1 MERNVLNKWGLNNFI
16 VSNLEND
23 EIKYLGRIVTEGD
36 KIYKIA
42 SVNGILNGE
51 VSGKLE
57 YNAVSR
63 EDFPAVG
70 DWVILDRN
78 EKDTGNAVI
87 KRVLP
92 RKTKVS
98 RKVAGRKSDEQIIAS
113 NMDYIFIC
121 MALNSDFNQRR
132 LERYLTI
139 VWDSGAEPVVLLTK
153 ADLCDNVDEKV
164 LEAEEVAIG
173 VDIYVSSSITGE
185 GINELKKYIS
195 EGTTCAFVGS
205 SGVGKSSL
213 INYLKGEEFMKVKEI
228 RNDDKGRHTTTH
240 RELVQIP
247 GGGIIIDTPGM
258 REIQIMDVDDSL
270 DRTFSDVEELT
281 KMCRFTDCQ
290 HDTEPGCA
298 VKKALKSGELD
309 ESRWDNYLKMKKEVA
324 YFKRKND
331 KKLES
336 EYWEKMKKRSKKV
349 KDIYEFRKK
358 HGLKK

>member
-1 MERNVLNKWGLNNFI
+1 MIDNKLSNWGLNEYI
-16 VSNLEND
+16 VNSLENESID
-23 EIKYLGRIVTEGD
+23 YLGRIVTEGD
-36 KIYKIA
+36 KVYKII

-57 YNAVSR
+57 YNAVKR

-78 EKDTGNAVI
+78 VKNSGNAVI
-87 KRVLP
+87 QKVLP
-92 RKTKVS
+92 RKTKLS

-113 NMDYIFIC
+113 NIDYIFIC
-121 MALNSDFNQRR
+121 MSLNNDFNIRR

-139 VWDSGAEPVVLLTK
+139 VWDSGAVPVVLLTK
-153 ADLCDNVDEKV
+153 ADLCDNVDAKL

-173 VDIYVSSSITGE
+173 VDIYVSSSVTGE
-185 GINELKKYIS
+185 GVDELHKYFIK
-195 EGTTCAFVGS
+195 GRTCAFVGS

-213 INYLKGEEFMKVKEI
+213 INYLKGENFMKVKDL

-240 RELVQIP
+240 REIVTIP
-247 GGGIIIDTPGM
+247 DGGVIIDTPGM
-258 REIQIMDVDDSL
+258 REIQIRDVEESL
-270 DRTFSDVEELT
+270 DRTFSDIESLISQC
-281 KMCRFTDCQ
+281 KFRDCH

-298 VKKALKSGELD
+298 VKQALKNGNLD
-309 ESRWDNYLKMKKEVA
+309 ESRWENYLKMKKETA
-324 YFKRKND
+324 YFKRKNN

-336 EYWEKMKKRSKKV
+336 EYWNKMKKRSKKV

-358 HGLKK
+358 NGLKK

>member
-42 SVNGILNGE
+42 TVNGILNGE

-57 YNAVSR
+57 YNAVNR

-185 GINELKKYIS
+185 GINELKKYIN

-213 INYLKGEEFMKVKEI
+213 INYLKGEEFMKVKDI

>member
-1 MERNVLNKWGLNNFI
+1 MEY
-16 VSNLEND
+16 S
-23 EIKYLGRIVTEGD
+23 
-36 KIYKIA
+36 A
-42 SVNGILNGE
+42 SG
-51 VSGKLE
+51 
-57 YNAVSR
+57 R

-78 EKDTGNAVI
+78 DLNTGNGVI

-113 NMDYIFIC
+113 NIDYIFIC
-121 MALNSDFNQRR
+121 MALNSDFNIRR

-139 VWDSGAEPVVLLTK
+139 VWDSGAVPVVLLTK
-153 ADLCDNVDEKV
+153 ADLCEDVEEKV
-164 LEAEEVAIG
+164 LKVEEAAIG
-173 VDIYVSSSITGE
+173 VDIYVSSSVTGE
-185 GINELKKYIS
+185 GIEDLRSYFK
-195 EGTTCAFVGS
+195 EGITCAFIGS

-213 INYLKGEEFMKVKEI
+213 INYLKGEEVMKVKEI
-228 RNDDKGRHTTTH
+228 RDDDKGRHTTTH

-258 REIQIMDVDDSL
+258 REIQIMDVEESL

-298 VKKALKSGELD
+298 VKKALKSGDLE
-309 ESRWDNYLKMKKEVA
+309 ESRWENYLKMKKEAA
-324 YFKRKND
+324 YYKRKND

-358 HGLKK
+358 NGYKK

>member
-1 MERNVLNKWGLNNFI
+1 MENTVLNKWGLNEFTKE
-16 VSNLEND
+16 NLGND
-23 EIKYLGRIVTEGD
+23 NIEYLGRIVTEGD
-36 KIYKIA
+36 KIYKVA
-42 SVNGILNGE
+42 TVNGILNGE
-51 VSGKLE
+51 VSGKME
-57 YNAVSR
+57 YSASGR

-78 EKDTGNAVI
+78 DLNTGNGVI

-113 NMDYIFIC
+113 NIDYIFIC
-121 MALNSDFNQRR
+121 MALNSDFNIRR

-139 VWDSGAEPVVLLTK
+139 VWDSGAVPVVLLTK
-153 ADLCDNVDEKV
+153 ADLCDDVEEKV
-164 LEAEEVAIG
+164 LKVEEAAIG
-173 VDIYVSSSITGE
+173 VDIYVSSSVTGE
-185 GINELKKYIS
+185 GIEALKKYFK
-195 EGTTCAFVGS
+195 EGITCAFIGS

-213 INYLKGEEFMKVKEI
+213 INYLKGEEVMKVKEI
-228 RNDDKGRHTTTH
+228 RDDDKGRHTTTH

-258 REIQIMDVDDSL
+258 REIQIMDVEESL

-298 VKKALKSGELD
+298 VKKALKSGDLE
-309 ESRWDNYLKMKKEVA
+309 ESRWENYLKMKKEAA
-324 YFKRKND
+324 YYKRKND

-358 HGLKK
+358 HGFKK

>member
-1 MERNVLNKWGLNNFI
+1 MENSVLNKWGLNNF
-16 VSNLEND
+16 VTSNLEND
-23 EIKYLGRIVTEGD
+23 DIKYLGRIVTEGD
-36 KIYKIA
+36 NIYKVA
-42 SVNGILNGE
+42 TVNGILIAE

-63 EDFPAVG
+63 DDFPAVG

-78 EKDTGNAVI
+78 SLNTGNAVI

-98 RKVAGRKSDEQIIAS
+98 RKVAGKKSDEQIIAS
-113 NMDYIFIC
+113 NIDYIFIC
-121 MALNSDFNQRR
+121 MALNSDFNIRR

-139 VWDSGAEPVVLLTK
+139 VWDSGAVPVVMLTK
-153 ADLCDNVDEKV
+153 SDLCSNVDQKV

-173 VDIYVSSSITGE
+173 VDIFVTSSITGE
-185 GINELKKYIS
+185 GIDNLDKYFI
-195 EGTTCAFVGS
+195 EGTTCAFIGS

-213 INYLKGEEFMKVKEI
+213 INSIRGEEFMKVKEI
-228 RNDDKGRHTTTH
+228 RDDDKGRHTTTH

-247 GGGIIIDTPGM
+247 GGGVIIDTPGM

-281 KMCRFTDCQ
+281 KFCRFTDCQ

-298 VKKALKSGELD
+298 VKKALDSGKLD
-309 ESRWDNYLKMKKEVA
+309 QSRWENYLKMKREVA

-349 KDIYEFRKK
+349 KDIYEFRRK
-358 HGLKK
+358 HGFKK